1 MKRFTTIWG
10 LASLLISVVF
20 VFASCNSGSKQNQK
34 TDAVQIEK
42 AEVKNEVREFVYPL
56 PTSYEIVE
64 MLNKIEAAYI
74 FDLSNSPANASKYI
88 TEKQQALNLG
98 VYGGDLSY
106 ASTYNQKQ
114 ETIDFIDASKTLLEG
129 LDLQAAVSEDLPA
142 QIEAN
147 EDNKEA
153 LVELITDSFYDTY
166 DFLQRNNRAPV
177 SALVMSGAWVEGLYI
192 ATHISEETFNSK
204 EMIEIVLKQ
213 KDPLVKLMEILSDYK
228 DDQAVAETIEDLSTI
243 ANIYAGIES
252 TAITQE
258 QMIQIAEESLK
269 IRNKFVAVD

>member
-1 MKRFTTIWG
+1 MRKSTTIWG
-10 LASLLISVVF
+10 VTSLLISVVF
-20 VFASCNSGSKQNQK
+20 VFASCNSGAKQNQK
-34 TDAVQIEK
+34 SDAVQIEK
-42 AEVKNEVREFVYPL
+42 TEVENEVREFVYPL

-74 FDLSNSPANASKYI
+74 FDLSNSPENASKYI

-114 ETIDFIDASKTLLEG
+114 ETIDFIDASKKLLEG
-129 LDLQAAVSEDLPA
+129 LDLQGAVSEDLPD

-177 SALVMSGAWVEGLYI
+177 SALVMTGAWVEGLYI

-213 KDPLVKLMEILSDYK
+213 KDPLVKLMEILAQYK

-243 ANIYAGIES
+243 AGIYAEIES

-258 QMIQIAEESLK
+258 QMIKIAEQSLVLRK
-269 IRNKFVAVD
+269 KFVAVE

>member
-1 MKRFTTIWG
+1 MKKFTTIWG
-10 LASLLISVVF
+10 VASLLISVVF

-74 FDLSNSPANASKYI
+74 FDLSNSPENASKYI

-114 ETIDFIDASKTLLEG
+114 ETIDFIDASRTLLEG
-129 LDLQAAVSEDLPA
+129 LDLQGAVSEDLPE

-177 SALVMSGAWVEGLYI
+177 SALVMAGAWVEGLYI

-204 EMIEIVLKQ
+204 DMIEIVLKQ

-228 DDQAVAETIEDLSTI
+228 EDQAIAETIEDLSTM

-258 QMIQIAEESLK
+258 QMIKIAEESLK
-269 IRNKFVAVD
+269 IRNKFVSVD